1 MFVNYIKPKYTMYYN
16 NIKYWYYSILYYNA
30 LNHIYSVAL
39 IQIYMLND
47 IIILMNPNPNP
58 MAVENALNPANPNP
72 MAIENAL
79 NPA

>member
-1 MFVNYIKPKYTMYYN
+1 
-16 NIKYWYYSILYYNA
+16 
-30 LNHIYSVAL
+30 
-39 IQIYMLND
+39 MLKD

-58 MAVENALNPANPNP
+58 MGVENALNPANPNP

>member
-1 MFVNYIKPKYTMYYN
+1 
-16 NIKYWYYSILYYNA
+16 
-30 LNHIYSVAL
+30 
-39 IQIYMLND
+39 MLNN